1 MIRLAVAAT
10 VSALLLAGCGSPADQ
25 TAAGNAAAPAVESKA
40 APAPGPAEPAALA
53 RPQLALDGEGLR
65 LASGASATPIP
76 FGTARDAVVEAVGKS
91 LGAPPSEQGRNEE
104 CGSGAQDYVGWKDGI
119 TLWFQ
124 DGGFVGWDSKGKLA
138 SADGVGLGTQRDR
151 ITARE
156 LEVSETSLG
165 EEFSSGGISGLFASG
180 APDAKVTALWAG
192 ATCLFR

>member
-1 MIRLAVAAT
+1 MPLPSRPC
-10 VSALLLAGCGSPADQ
+10 SSPA
-25 TAAGNAAAPAVESKA
+25 AARRPTRRPPVTPPRPRSRAKP
-40 APAPGPAEPAALA
+40 PRRQA
-53 RPQLALDGEGLR
+53 RQNPQLALDGEGLR

-124 DGGFVGWDSKGKLA
+124 DGGFVGWDSKGKLT

-192 ATCLFR
+192 ATCIFR

>member
-1 MIRLAVAAT
+1 MTRLAVAAA
-10 VSALLLAGCGSPADQ
+10 VSALLVAGCGSPPDR
-25 TAAGNAAAPAVESKA
+25 AATGNEAAPAVESKA
-40 APAPGPAEPAALA
+40 APAPGQGETATVA
-53 RPQLALDGEGLR
+53 RPQLVLDGEGLR
-65 LASGASATPIP
+65 LASGASATPLP
-76 FGTARDAVVEAVGKS
+76 FGTARDAVLEAVGQA

-192 ATCLFR
+192 ATCIFR